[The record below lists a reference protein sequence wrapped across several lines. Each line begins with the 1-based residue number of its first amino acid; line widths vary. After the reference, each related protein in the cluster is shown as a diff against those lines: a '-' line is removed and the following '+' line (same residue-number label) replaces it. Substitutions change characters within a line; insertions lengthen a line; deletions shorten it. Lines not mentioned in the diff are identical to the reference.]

1 MDETVIAN
9 LGYLAEE
16 ESLREKVRLS
26 EKHLD
31 DLERDLRAIDS
42 ELEALQK
49 KTHRYEVLA
58 QVCRSLEELE
68 DVGGTNL
75 FWDGQSGPE
84 NPAEHL
90 SNARRKIDEFAAEIA
105 RVEDRRLSICD
116 DVDDQNTDLDYLHYG
131 IRDVIEQQ
139 ESIRIEW
146 LVDRDA
152 DKLPP
157 RSMVMPW
164 ARGFEEDRRF
174 RKSVAASLLLC
185 LAASMLFRIVDLPI
199 LDRSAVIQLPERIAR
214 LVREERT
221 PPPPAPIAEPIIQD
235 EELPEPEP
243 QPEPEQEPEPAPQ
256 LVEELIPEALR
267 EPTEEPV
274 VAEVQK
280 VDTREQVKSKGILAF
295 RESFASR
302 ATIRPA
308 AQLGSQARISN
319 AGENAIGRPTRSM
332 VTTSAPGSSGGINL
346 AAISRDVG
354 GGGQGIEGVQLGQ
367 VASSIGGGEGPA
379 RPFSGGVS
387 AGRTDEEIQIVFDR
401 YKAALYRLYNREL
414 RRDPTL
420 RGQLV
425 LRLTIEPDGSV
436 SMCQIQSTDMDA
448 AVLAERVVARV
459 RNFDFGAKED
469 IVAITIVY
477 PIDFL
482 PSA

>member
-1 MDETVIAN
+1 MDKTVIAN
-9 LGYLAEE
+9 LRYIAEE
-16 ESLREKVRLS
+16 EALREKVQLS
-26 EKHLD
+26 EKLLD
-31 DLERDLRAIDS
+31 NLERDLEAIDS

-49 KTHRYEVLA
+49 KHRQYDILS
-58 QVCRSLEELE
+58 QVCRSLEELD
-68 DVGGTNL
+68 DVGGANL
-75 FWDGQSGPE
+75 FWDEQSGLG
-84 NPAEHL
+84 NPVEHL
-90 SNARRKIDEFAAEIA
+90 RNARRKIDEFAAEIA
-105 RVEDRRLSICD
+105 RVEGRRLSIED
-116 DVDDQNTDLDYLHYG
+116 DIEDQNTDLDYLHYDIG
-131 IRDVIEQQ
+131 DVIEQQ
-139 ESIRIEW
+139 ESTKIEW
-146 LVDRDA
+146 QIDREA

-199 LDRSAVIQLPERIAR
+199 LERSAVIELPERIAR

-221 PPPPAPIAEPIIQD
+221 PPPATTPIAEPIIPD
-235 EELPEPEP
+235 EELPE
-243 QPEPEQEPEPAPQ
+243 PEPEQEPEPAPQ
-256 LVEELIPEALR
+256 LVEELIPEALPK
-267 EPTEEPV
+267 PTEEPV

-332 VTTSAPGSSGGINL
+332 VATSAPGSSGGINL

-354 GGGQGIEGVQLGQ
+354 GGGPGIEGVQLGQ
-367 VASSIGGGEGPA
+367 VASSIGGSEGPA

-401 YKAALYRLYNREL
+401 YKSALYRLYNREL

-436 SMCQIQSTDMDA
+436 SMCQIQSSDMDA